1 MIQHLA
7 GIYEDPFH
15 AQNAHR
21 DYRKLMMR
29 TTETFPEFYT
39 QFLHLAG
46 EGQIPAED
54 LQPDLYDKLTIEL
67 QHAIAPME
75 ESLATLQDLQKAL

>member
-1 MIQHLA
+1 
-7 GIYEDPFH
+7 
-15 AQNAHR
+15 
-21 DYRKLMMR
+21 MR
-29 TTETFPEFYT
+29 TAETFPEFYT
-39 QFLHLAG
+39 QFLHLAS

-67 QHAIAPME
+67 QCAIAPME